1 MAGTVIAGALVTGVK
16 SDLPD
21 TSSLKLDNLAGTD
34 PADVPVPRAIQRYPS
49 NAQPQGERCYCWLAP
64 SLLGYGDATSPPF
77 LGNSARHRCD
87 AAFSPD
93 ALMWLLAHAAAV
105 LRSGPEKS

>member
-1 MAGTVIAGALVTGVK
+1 MPYQVMAGTVIAGALVTGVK

-34 PADVPVPRAIQRYPS
+34 PADVTVPRAIQRYPS
-49 NAQPQGERCYCWLAP
+49 NAQLQAARSSFWMPP

-77 LGNSARHRCD
+77 LGNSARHSAMRL
-87 AAFSPD
+87 SLPT
-93 ALMWLLAHAAAV
+93 LLCG
-105 LRSGPEKS
+105 S